1 MNLKYV
7 SFDSRCIKSI
17 KEAEKKK
24 FNLECKGYN
33 LINTNIAIGFS
44 NIVMLTYRGE

>member
-1 MNLKYV
+1 MNLKNISY
-7 SFDSRCIKSI
+7 DSRCIKSI
-17 KEAEKKK
+17 KKAEKEK

-33 LINTNIAIGFS
+33 LINTEIGIGFS